1 MPFLNRLP
9 LANRWLFGPL
19 IVGQL
24 EKAPTTNAIV
34 RTTTAATIFEGGV
47 KDNVLPAHA
56 RAVINF
62 RIKPGETVNDVL
74 LHATQVVNDRR
85 VEIRV
90 LEASSAKAASP
101 QSSPISRAFLTIER
115 TIRQVMPEAI
125 VAPSLVVAAT
135 DTGHYQELAED
146 IYRFIPVVFGP
157 DDPARLHGTN
167 ERIAVD
173 VYRNCVRFYVQL
185 LINESQTTGDL

>member
-1 MPFLNRLP
+1 M
-9 LANRWLFGPL
+9 
-19 IVGQL
+19 L
-24 EKAPTTNAIV
+24 EPNWA
-34 RTTTAATIFEGGV
+34 
-47 KDNVLPAHA
+47 
-56 RAVINF
+56 
-62 RIKPGETVNDVL
+62 KPP
-74 LHATQVVNDRR
+74 
-85 VEIRV
+85 
-90 LEASSAKAASP
+90 SP
-101 QSSPISRAFLTIER
+101 QSSTRSRAFLTIER

-173 VYRNCVRFYVQL
+173 VYRDCVRFYVQL
-185 LINESQTTGDL
+185 LINESPTSGARRP